1 MSRNANY
8 YKIGLFVI
16 GAVVLGLAALVV
28 LGAGTLFRQEV
39 YCESYFT
46 ESVQGLD
53 IGSPVKFR
61 GVQIGN
67 VKEITLVAKKY
78 DTDKRYVLVRSAL
91 FPEAFRLKNRRVNL
105 KEEVEQGL
113 RVRLAIQGLTGT
125 AYLEA
130 DYVDPERFPPL
141 QIDWQPAYTVI
152 PSAPSTITRLSDALD
167 SIMHSLR
174 EIDIQ
179 KIAESTQE
187 SLVLLS
193 QALESAHIGKI
204 GKQTE
209 QLLAELRET
218 NRLVGGLVAKLDI
231 EPVLADVRQT
241 AAVTREMMQRIEKS
255 LAPVLDQLPGMAG
268 NLNRL
273 AARLGEA
280 SKGLPDT
287 MQQFKATLRR
297 VDYLISS
304 QQQDIETT
312 IENVRTASQNLREL
326 TENAKKYPAQIL
338 FGRPPNRPEL
348 GGD

>member
-1 MSRNANY
+1 
-8 YKIGLFVI
+8 
-16 GAVVLGLAALVV
+16 
-28 LGAGTLFRQEV
+28 
-39 YCESYFT
+39 
-46 ESVQGLD
+46 
-53 IGSPVKFR
+53 
-61 GVQIGN
+61 
-67 VKEITLVAKKY
+67 
-78 DTDKRYVLVRSAL
+78 
-91 FPEAFRLKNRRVNL
+91 
-105 KEEVEQGL
+105 
-113 RVRLAIQGLTGT
+113 
-125 AYLEA
+125 
-130 DYVDPERFPPL
+130 
-141 QIDWQPAYTVI
+141 
-152 PSAPSTITRLSDALD
+152 LD

-193 QALESAHIGKI
+193 QALESAHIGTI